1 MEGLFKDF
9 GYIQWKD
16 FYWGKPD
23 ARGGV
28 ALKLLRLDRDVVNMY
43 EDAIRNDDRV
53 IHVYWEHTVDTPT
66 EAEVVD
72 VDVEEVPT
80 PETANV
86 NAESVKSPGGRKRAQ
101 KSQKPTRILRP
112 RKLTTTLGQ
121 KSSQNYHQYESE
133 ELHSPYSSDCDS
145 EYEAERNVWP
155 QENPNAAFGLVH
167 LELGMEFETM
177 EQFKRAVRKFNIQ
190 IGRSIMFSRVE
201 PLKCKA
207 ICCEPNCP
215 WSIYCSRSNEPR
227 SFQVKTFVTQH
238 VCARSHTNKSA
249 DRKWV
254 IEQLEEKL
262 RDQRD
267 FKTSEAEDWFRREFN
282 VTINY
287 KKIQRA
293 MKKAREN
300 IEGSEREQY
309 AELRDYIL
317 ALLIANPGATIDMD
331 TTPMP
336 DSLPIFKRLYIC
348 FDACKKGF
356 IQGCRPF
363 IGLDGTFLK
372 GYYGGQLLTAVGQDA
387 NNQIFPIAYAVV
399 DSETRDNWRWFLEL
413 LHRDLGN
420 YRVHGWNF
428 MSDQYKGLI
437 PAMEQVMPGVHHRF
451 CAMHIWANFTKR
463 WKDKQLKGAV
473 WECCR
478 ATTVTE
484 FEAAMMRLKGINNAA
499 WEYLDRLD
507 PKTWTKAHF
516 SEWPKVDNVTNNNC
530 ETFNGKILK
539 YRSKPIITM
548 LEEVRVHVMRVM
560 ARNKKYLSG
569 YVGDDN
575 GKIYEVEKHPIK
587 VTVDLGNQKCTC
599 RFWQLTGLPCR
610 HACAALALRGRRPED
625 QIHNWLGMAAY
636 NSAYQHNINPVP
648 RKEFWEKAEGYPP
661 LPPHYK
667 TPIRRPTKK
676 RRKEK
681 NEARPSSNPHKLK
694 RRYGT
699 ISCKYCGESGHNS
712 RGCEKNRLI

>member
-1 MEGLFKDF
+1 M
-9 GYIQWKD
+9 
-16 FYWGKPD
+16 
-23 ARGGV
+23 
-28 ALKLLRLDRDVVNMY
+28 
-43 EDAIRNDDRV
+43 
-53 IHVYWEHTVDTPT
+53 
-66 EAEVVD
+66 
-72 VDVEEVPT
+72 
-80 PETANV
+80 
-86 NAESVKSPGGRKRAQ
+86 
-101 KSQKPTRILRP
+101 
-112 RKLTTTLGQ
+112 
-121 KSSQNYHQYESE
+121 
-133 ELHSPYSSDCDS
+133 
-145 EYEAERNVWP
+145 
-155 QENPNAAFGLVH
+155 
-167 LELGMEFETM
+167 
-177 EQFKRAVRKFNIQ
+177 
-190 IGRSIMFSRVE
+190 
-201 PLKCKA
+201 KCKA
-207 ICCEPNCP
+207 ICCESNCP
-215 WSIYCSRSNEPR
+215 WTIYCSRSNEPKG
-227 SFQVKTFVTQH
+227 FQVKTFVNQH
-238 VCARSHTNKSA
+238 VCARSHTNKLA

-254 IEQLEEKL
+254 IEQLKEKL

-267 FKTSEAEDWFRREFN
+267 FKTSEVEALFRREFN

-317 ALLIANPGATIDMD
+317 ALLTANSGATIDMD

-348 FDACKKGF
+348 
-356 IQGCRPF
+356 
-363 IGLDGTFLK
+363 
-372 GYYGGQLLTAVGQDA
+372 YYGGQLLTVVGQDA

-413 LHRDLGN
+413 LHHDLGN

-428 MSDQYKGLI
+428 MSDQQKGMI
-437 PAMEQVMPGVHHRF
+437 PAMKQVMPGVHHQF

-463 WKDKQLKGAV
+463 WKDKQLNGTV

-484 FEAAMMRLKGINNAA
+484 FGATMMRLKEINNAA

-530 ETFNGKILK
+530 ETFNDKILK
-539 YRSKPIITM
+539 YRGKPIITM
-548 LEEVRVHVMRVM
+548 LEEVRVHIIRVM
-560 ARNKKYLSG
+560 ARNKKSLSG
-569 YVGDDN
+569 YVGSVAPRQLSRLEREKEESNKWNPTWAGDDN
-575 GKIYEVEKHPIK
+575 GKIYEVKKHPTK

-599 RFWQLTGLPCR
+599 QFWQLTGLPCR
-610 HACAALALRGRRPED
+610 HACAAFALRGRRPED

-636 NSAYQHNINPVP
+636 NLAYQHNINPVLS
-648 RKEFWEKAEGYPP
+648 KEFWDKDEGYPP

-667 TPIRRPTKK
+667 TPIGRPTKK

-681 NEARPSSNPHKLK
+681 NEARPNSNPHKLK

-699 ISCKYCGESGHNS
+699 IICKYCGESGHNS
-712 RGCEKNRLI
+712 RGYEKSMLI

>member
-1 MEGLFKDF
+1 
-9 GYIQWKD
+9 
-16 FYWGKPD
+16 
-23 ARGGV
+23 
-28 ALKLLRLDRDVVNMY
+28 
-43 EDAIRNDDRV
+43 
-53 IHVYWEHTVDTPT
+53 
-66 EAEVVD
+66 
-72 VDVEEVPT
+72 
-80 PETANV
+80 
-86 NAESVKSPGGRKRAQ
+86 
-101 KSQKPTRILRP
+101 
-112 RKLTTTLGQ
+112 
-121 KSSQNYHQYESE
+121 
-133 ELHSPYSSDCDS
+133 
-145 EYEAERNVWP
+145 
-155 QENPNAAFGLVH
+155 
-167 LELGMEFETM
+167 
-177 EQFKRAVRKFNIQ
+177 
-190 IGRSIMFSRVE
+190 
-201 PLKCKA
+201 
-207 ICCEPNCP
+207 
-215 WSIYCSRSNEPR
+215 
-227 SFQVKTFVTQH
+227 
-238 VCARSHTNKSA
+238 
-249 DRKWV
+249 
-254 IEQLEEKL
+254 
-262 RDQRD
+262 
-267 FKTSEAEDWFRREFN
+267 
-282 VTINY
+282 
-287 KKIQRA
+287 

-317 ALLIANPGATIDMD
+317 ALLTANPGATINMD

-372 GYYGGQLLTAVGQDA
+372 GYYGGQLLTTVEQDA
-387 NNQIFPIAYAVV
+387 NNQIFPIAYAVI
-399 DSETRDNWRWFLEL
+399 DSEIRDNWRWFLEL

-420 YRVHGWNF
+420 YRVHGWKF
-428 MSDQYKGLI
+428 MSDQQKGLI

-484 FEAAMMRLKGINNAA
+484 FEATMMRLKGINNAA

-539 YRSKPIITM
+539 YRGKPIITM
-548 LEEVRVHVMRVM
+548 LEKVIVHIMRVM
-560 ARNKKYLSG
+560 ARNKKSLSG
-569 YVGDDN
+569 YVGSVAPRQLSRLEREKEESNKWTPIWAGDDS
-575 GKIYEVEKHPIK
+575 GEIYEVEKHPTK

-648 RKEFWEKAEGYPP
+648 SKEFWDKAEGYPP

-667 TPIRRPTKK
+667 TPIGRPTKK

-681 NEARPSSNPHKLK
+681 NEAQLNSNPHKLK
-694 RRYGT
+694 RRYET
-699 ISCKYCGESGHNS
+699 IICKYRGESGHNS
-712 RGCEKNRLI
+712 RGCEKKHADMNDEVAAMEAEEAAAATNNPAQPPPPQQQNPNDAATAPRPKSKPMVSTETMNAASPAMRQRFEQFMPTPTLRHQPNPGPRPSKLVPRGVPGRSNDPATATDQVGPSEGGTMQGAATET